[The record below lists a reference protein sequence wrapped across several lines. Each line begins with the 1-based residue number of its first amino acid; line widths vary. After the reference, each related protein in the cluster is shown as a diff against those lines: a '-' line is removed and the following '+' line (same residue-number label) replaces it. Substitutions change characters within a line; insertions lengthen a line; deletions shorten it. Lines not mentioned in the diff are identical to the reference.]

1 MKLLLWFALA
11 CICAL
16 SGDHALA
23 AVTMMLLVACA
34 TDRVRY

>member
-11 CICAL
+11 CMCAL
-16 SGDHALA
+16 SGGQVLA
-23 AVTMMLLVACA
+23 AVTMVLLVGCA